1 MTNTKQ
7 LIAALSIA
15 SLMGAAGTSS
25 WQPSKQRG
33 SRGRVNTH
41 TKDSKAKRNKKQNKE
56 SQDSAE
62 REYANERPIRT
73 RTKTNPTPAKKP
85 ACMWK
90 NRWNK
95 QGYPA
100 EAQHDQRQNA

>member
-1 MTNTKQ
+1 MMIEKKYHATKTIGANMTNTKQ

-41 TKDSKAKRNKKQNKE
+41 TKDSKAKRKQKAKQRV
-56 SQDSAE
+56 SGQRRAG
-62 REYANERPIRT
+62 IR
-73 RTKTNPTPAKKP
+73 K
-85 ACMWK
+85 
-90 NRWNK
+90 
-95 QGYPA
+95 
-100 EAQHDQRQNA
+100 